1 MRIRE
6 TWALAVGI
14 ASTLLALAVA
24 VVRAEPGGDQL
35 LAVPIR
41 GWFVALLLLCIG
53 LSGQLVLS
61 GRIALL
67 RERRLVHAAAS
78 LRELTG
84 QLELLATIDNL
95 TGLTNRRIFFE
106 RLGVEFRRATR
117 HRLFFERLGV
127 EFRRATRYRRPLS
140 VIMADLDHFKT
151 VNDRFGHLFGD
162 LVLSVTAQALRTNV
176 RESDLVARYGGEE
189 FVLMLPETAL
199 AEAMVVAEKLRAA
212 VEAQDYTNGIQSTR
226 ITISLGVASQP
237 ESALADADDLLRRAD
252 EALYAAKHGGR
263 NRVVAASSTVTHDH

>member
-6 TWALAVGI
+6 TWALAAGI
-14 ASTLLALAVA
+14 ASALLALAVA

-95 TGLTNRRIFFE
+95 TGLTNRRI
-106 RLGVEFRRATR
+106 
-117 HRLFFERLGV
+117 FFERLGV

-226 ITISLGVASQP
+226 ITISLGVASRP
-237 ESALADADDLLRRAD
+237 ESAPADADDLLRRAD